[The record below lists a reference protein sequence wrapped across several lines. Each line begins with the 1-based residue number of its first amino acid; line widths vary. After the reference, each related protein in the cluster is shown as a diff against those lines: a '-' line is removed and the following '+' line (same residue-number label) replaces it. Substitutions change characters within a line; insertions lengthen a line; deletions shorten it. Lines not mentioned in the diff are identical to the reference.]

1 MRLEVD
7 NQSVD
12 RVKLII
18 VYPIA
23 REIEMNLRVKRKEM
37 IVRTLRI
44 AMIRRGEIVSW
55 KTKV

>member
-1 MRLEVD
+1 MEVD

-23 REIEMNLRVKRKEM
+23 REIEMNLRVKKKKM

-44 AMIRRGEIVSW
+44 AMIRRGEIVS
-55 KTKV
+55 